1 MYFGYYEHI
10 LDDKNRLVLPRKL
23 REGLTEGSLLYV
35 LKGFDGCLSVYNEA
49 DFQKLCFEASKIDF
63 NKKNSRSYLRLMLG
77 SVVELTL
84 DKVNRVQLPTSIINK
99 YQISKNVALIGVG
112 DHFEIWSLEAYK
124 AYELENN
131 KEFENIAETLK
142 DGE

>member
-1 MYFGYYEHI
+1 MITEHTHGHDTAWAIEEVYEFADSMVNH
-10 LDDKNRLVLPRKL
+10 KTTLPCI
-23 REGLTEGSLLYV
+23 
-35 LKGFDGCLSVYNEA
+35 DNLS
-49 DFQKLCFEASKIDF
+49 
-63 NKKNSRSYLRLMLG
+63 
-77 SVVELTL
+77 L

-124 AYELENN
+124 AYEQENS